1 MKHAITYGF
10 YMALAGA
17 FLVLALYFGGLHDS
31 AEKMKL
37 GQTIG
42 MIGGIAISVGA
53 MLMGVR
59 EKRSLTPA
67 DKKWG
72 YGSAFGTAFLI
83 GFFGSLIAV
92 VFNYAYFFHINP
104 GFSDLVFQTEIAKLE
119 AKDLAQDAIDG
130 ATPIIKMMTSSTAMV
145 ITGGVFGVIGNT
157 VIALIVAAF
166 CKKRAE
172 DAPPPIAA

>member
-1 MKHAITYGF
+1 M
-10 YMALAGA
+10 
-17 FLVLALYFGGLHDS
+17 GLWFR
-31 AEKMKL
+31 L
-37 GQTIG
+37 C
-42 MIGGIAISVGA
+42 
-53 MLMGVR
+53 
-59 EKRSLTPA
+59 
-67 DKKWG
+67 
-72 YGSAFGTAFLI
+72 TAFLI

-104 GFSDLVFQTEIAKLE
+104 GFSELVFQTEIAKLE

>member
-1 MKHAITYGF
+1 MKHALTYGF

-17 FLVLALYFGGLHDS
+17 FLVLALFFAGLHDD

-37 GQTIG
+37 GQNIG
-42 MIGGIAISVGA
+42 MIGGVAISVVV

-59 EKRSLTPA
+59 EKRSLTP
-67 DKKWG
+67 DDQKWG

-83 GFFGSLIAV
+83 GLFGSLIAV
-92 VFNYAYFFHINP
+92 VFNYAYFFHINT
-104 GFSDLVFQTEIAKLE
+104 GFSELVFQTEIAKLE
-119 AKDLAQDAIDG
+119 DKDLAQDAIDG

-145 ITGGVFGVIGNT
+145 ITGGIFGVIGNT

-166 CKKRAE
+166 CKKRKE
-172 DAPPPIAA
+172 VAPPPITA